1 MTQAPALIRLSGPF
15 ASRLLDAGMPMGPN
29 TLLTVRGR
37 VSGKPRTTPVA
48 VLEADGRRWIVGT
61 FGDVHWVRNL
71 RAAGEGVIR
80 VDGRPVEVAA
90 VELPGDEATAF
101 FRDAVPAYIMRL
113 PLPWRVLTRVLI
125 RIASP
130 DVFSDQARAATRR
143 PVFELLARP
152 ASRTLPGGERRSGG

>member
-1 MTQAPALIRLSGPF
+1 
-15 ASRLLDAGMPMGPN
+15 
-29 TLLTVRGR
+29 
-37 VSGKPRTTPVA
+37 
-48 VLEADGRRWIVGT
+48 
-61 FGDVHWVRNL
+61 VRNL

-90 VELPGDEATAF
+90 VELPPDEATAF

-130 DVFSDQARAATRR
+130 DVFSDQARATTRR